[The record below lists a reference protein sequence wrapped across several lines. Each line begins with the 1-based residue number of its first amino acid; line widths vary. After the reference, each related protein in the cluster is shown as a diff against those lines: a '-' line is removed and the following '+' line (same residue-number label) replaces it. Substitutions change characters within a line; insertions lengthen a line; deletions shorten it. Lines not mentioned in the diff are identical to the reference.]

1 MLSVESGNTDVLFNI
16 YGGDFTNN
24 KLYKAPLM
32 SIYSFNIY
40 GGNFSVGKLSN
51 DTGSSNLISINGGII
66 DTLDIKGS
74 NTLTLSGGSIGILEA
89 ESSTTTLVSAKLPE
103 AAKVEYIEYSID
115 GGTNP
120 NSVNINSPFNI
131 TESGVVYSYD
141 DKFDSSE
148 ENVFNNSEYN
158 PAIKEFNVF
167 LPSSEVDLISSI
179 KVHLAEGEPVE
190 LTKVEGCNPV
200 KFGEQ

>member
-1 MLSVESGNTDVLFNI
+1 MAFL
-16 YGGDFTNN
+16 
-24 KLYKAPLM
+24 KQK
-32 SIYSFNIY
+32 
-40 GGNFSVGKLSN
+40 
-51 DTGSSNLISINGGII
+51 
-66 DTLDIKGS
+66 
-74 NTLTLSGGSIGILEA
+74 
-89 ESSTTTLVSAKLPE
+89 SSTTTLVSAKLPE

-120 NSVNINSPFNI
+120 NYVNINSPFI
-131 TESGVVYSYD
+131 LDDSDDGVCYSYENNFGNPAK
-141 DKFDSSE
+141 DKI
-148 ENVFNNSEYN
+148 FNNSEYN

>member
-1 MLSVESGNTDVLFNI
+1 MAFL
-16 YGGDFTNN
+16 
-24 KLYKAPLM
+24 KQK
-32 SIYSFNIY
+32 
-40 GGNFSVGKLSN
+40 
-51 DTGSSNLISINGGII
+51 
-66 DTLDIKGS
+66 
-74 NTLTLSGGSIGILEA
+74 
-89 ESSTTTLVSAKLPE
+89 SSTTTLVSAKLPE

-120 NSVNINSPFNI
+120 NYVNINSPFNI

-167 LPSSEVDLISSI
+167 IPSSEVDSI
-179 KVHLAEGEPVE
+179 ENITVHLAGGDTIE
-190 LTKVEGCNPV
+190 LTKVADSNPV
-200 KFGEQ
+200 RFEK